1 MNVVLICE
9 IYSRF
14 LVLFS
19 SIDRENRRKT
29 GEKREK
35 RKRREEDT
43 AEREK
48 EDYKRAAASG
58 GRNGVKEGERDAS
71 DRVKKREREKEG
83 ARGCVV
89 FSFSFCSVP

>member
-1 MNVVLICE
+1 M
-9 IYSRF
+9 
-14 LVLFS
+14 
-19 SIDRENRRKT
+19 
-29 GEKREK
+29 G
-35 RKRREEDT
+35 
-43 AEREK
+43 EK

-58 GRNGVKEGERDAS
+58 GRKGVKEGERDAS